1 MITSLILR
9 EFLRMFWTPFRE
21 VCWMHSR
28 KFSAFSVILYIHSIF
43 NIYKCVNFR
52 EFRRFFERNFPLDLL
67 NLRLGSHD
75 AECLVL
81 TNCYACNYIFCT
93 RIFCHCD
100 WIKSDSQAYY
110 AVSWK
115 KSIHQNFNHVSL
127 IDHDHTDE
135 HATQPISCD
144 NFSFVQRHCHR
155 HFSKENTTKQEK
167 DASDF
172 SACIRFFLIR
182 LVIFGKTKI
191 YLLWSTEVVS
201 FRI

>member
-1 MITSLILR
+1 M
-9 EFLRMFWTPFRE
+9 
-21 VCWMHSR
+21 
-28 KFSAFSVILYIHSIF
+28 
-43 NIYKCVNFR
+43 NFR

-67 NLRLGSHD
+67 NLRLESHD

-100 WIKSDSQAYY
+100 WIKSDSQAYC
-110 AVSWK
+110 AISWK
-115 KSIHQNFNHVSL
+115 ISIHQNFNHVSL

-155 HFSKENTTKQEK
+155 HFSKENTTKQQK

-182 LVIFGKTKI
+182 LVIFGKKKFICCDQQKLCHSGFSFLTHLPVDQKI
-191 YLLWSTEVVS
+191 SSHLILVDCMS
-201 FRI
+201 FVDLFMF